1 MGNLLAYAL
10 TSSLVLSL
18 LYLTYKWVLS
28 SENYH
33 RVNRLIIWSIYIVS
47 LCFIPLWQYVSG
59 MSGTASHSMPV
70 IDMEGLTVVGTIAAD
85 PANSFDWLQWLV
97 RIYAAGLICV
107 ILLTITNFFRLVGII
122 RKGNMISV
130 GSRKIILTEDP
141 SLAPFSFGNTIVIP
155 HKDFQQYGKMIL
167 LHEKSHVELRHWV
180 DLLFAQVV
188 CVLQWFNPAAWLMR
202 EELKTVH
209 EYQADANVIASGT
222 DIKDY
227 QMLLIKKA
235 VGARFPSLANSL
247 NHSKLK
253 KRITMMYNQKSSRRR
268 ILRPL
273 LLLPAIG
280 AALWISQ
287 LPAVASA
294 LSSVASVGMGD
305 TSFEDKV
312 SDNPADVQVSVVD
325 VPESSVRVLSITKNE
340 GSSSNSTTM
349 TVPATDDTSEPLK
362 VVEEMPHFPGGEK
375 AMMKYVIENFK
386 YPEGTEGVK
395 GRVIVNFVVE
405 KDGSIG
411 DVKVIRSVDPRIDEE
426 AVRVVKSFPK
436 WTPGKVDG
444 KPVSVHYMLPVNL
457 RPESSEDKTASKPV
471 SISTSSSTV
480 TTSSGD
486 SPTRTITFTTVGS
499 DTGDSSYSYNVLV
512 TSDGDTDFSKIPVYV
527 DGKRLEGDLNSIS
540 PSDIESMTVDKSQE
554 TGPAIRIT
562 LKKK

>member
-1 MGNLLAYAL
+1 
-10 TSSLVLSL
+10 
-18 LYLTYKWVLS
+18 
-28 SENYH
+28 
-33 RVNRLIIWSIYIVS
+33 
-47 LCFIPLWQYVSG
+47 
-59 MSGTASHSMPV
+59 
-70 IDMEGLTVVGTIAAD
+70 
-85 PANSFDWLQWLV
+85 
-97 RIYAAGLICV
+97 
-107 ILLTITNFFRLVGII
+107 
-122 RKGNMISV
+122 
-130 GSRKIILTEDP
+130 
-141 SLAPFSFGNTIVIP
+141 
-155 HKDFQQYGKMIL
+155 
-167 LHEKSHVELRHWV
+167 
-180 DLLFAQVV
+180 
-188 CVLQWFNPAAWLMR
+188 
-202 EELKTVH
+202 
-209 EYQADANVIASGT
+209 
-222 DIKDY
+222 
-227 QMLLIKKA
+227 
-235 VGARFPSLANSL
+235 
-247 NHSKLK
+247 
-253 KRITMMYNQKSSRRR
+253 MMYNQKSSRRR